1 MPKLINLEAFKNFLK
16 SQSAGGIILICCVIL
31 SLIIANSGW
40 GSYLENLLATEI
52 GYHSD
57 NVHLK
62 YSVLLWINDGLMAIF
77 FLLVGLE
84 IKRELIEGELSS
96 TKKALLPIFAAI
108 GGMLVPAAI
117 YSIFNIQTATA
128 HGWGVPMATDIAFAI
143 AILSVLGNR
152 VPLALKVFLTALAI
166 VDDLGA
172 IIVVAVFYTS
182 ELHTNYL
189 PYIGVLIAI
198 LAILNYFNVKQI
210 YLYLIPGVFLWYFV
224 HSFGVHATIAGV
236 ITAFFLPTTPTAVES
251 PLERLEHLLAKP
263 VNFLIMPL
271 FAFANTNIKFEPVM
285 LDGIFGGLSMGII
298 LGLFLG
304 KPIGITILSYLAV
317 KLKICALP
325 DGTTWKQIYALGIL
339 GGIGFTMSIFIALLS
354 FKNPEYQVQAKFS
367 ILIASTIS
375 GLVGF
380 LVLRRL
386 SKKNRHTEI
395 SDNI

>member
-1 MPKLINLEAFKNFLK
+1 MSKLINLSAFRNFFK

-31 SLIIANSGW
+31 SLAIANSPLGKPF
-40 GSYLENLLATEI
+40 ENLLETEI

-57 NVHLK
+57 NLHLK
-62 YSVLLWINDGLMAIF
+62 YPILLWINDGLMAIF

-84 IKRELIEGELSS
+84 IKRELVEGELSS
-96 TKKALLPIFAAI
+96 VKKALLPIFAAI
-108 GGMLVPAAI
+108 GGMLIPAGI
-117 YSIFNIQTATA
+117 YTIFNSQTDAS
-128 HGWGVPMATDIAFAI
+128 HGWGIPMATDIAFAI

-182 ELHTNYL
+182 ELHTHYL
-189 PYIGVLIAI
+189 PYIAGLILVLG
-198 LAILNYFNVKQI
+198 ILNYFNVKKV
-210 YLYLIPGVFLWYFV
+210 YLYLIPGAFLWYFV

-236 ITAFFLPTTPTAVES
+236 VTAFFLPTTPDATES
-251 PLERLEHLLAKP
+251 PLEKLEHLLSKP

-271 FAFANTNIKFEPVM
+271 FAFANTNIKFEPIM
-285 LDGIFGGLSMGII
+285 LEGVFEGLSLGII

-304 KPIGITILSYLAV
+304 KPIGITLLSYIAV
-317 KLKICALP
+317 KLNICSLP
-325 DGTTWKQIYALGIL
+325 NGTSWKQIYALGIL

-354 FKNPEYQVQAKFS
+354 FKNPEYQTQAKFS
-367 ILIASTIS
+367 ILIASCIS

-380 LVLRRL
+380 LVLKNL
-386 SKKNRHTEI
+386 STDKTKT
-395 SDNI
+395 S